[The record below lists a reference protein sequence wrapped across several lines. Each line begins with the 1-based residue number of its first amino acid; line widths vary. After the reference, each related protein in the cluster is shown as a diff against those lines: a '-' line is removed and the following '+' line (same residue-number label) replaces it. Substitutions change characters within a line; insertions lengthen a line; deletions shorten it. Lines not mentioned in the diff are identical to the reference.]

1 MTCTRKLPR
10 KSSDWLASTTGVG
23 RVPSM
28 RLAPARGIFGQSH
41 WPPAAKMA
49 AERAGHANQRRAG
62 DASARPLA
70 RASRDGRRGGR
81 ACKVDARGSRERNP
95 IGRRGAKMAPS
106 GPGMQSRRERKRA
119 REIPLA
125 VEWARWPP
133 RGPGMQMVLARKFLA
148 KSHWPAAAIL
158 GRACKADARG
168 SGREKSHWQ
177 AVGEVRGENRPL
189 VRLPGG
195 GLFSGSL

>member
-1 MTCTRKLPR
+1 MQMTCTRKLPR

-125 VEWARWPP
+125 AVDQDGR
-133 RGPGMQMVLARKFLA
+133 RG
-148 KSHWPAAAIL
+148 
-158 GRACKADARG
+158 GRTCKVDARG
-168 SGREKSHWQ
+168 SGREKSHW
-177 AVGEVRGENRPL
+177 P
-189 VRLPGG
+189 
-195 GLFSGSL
+195 S

>member
-1 MTCTRKLPR
+1 MQMTCTRKLPR

-106 GPGMQSRRERKRA
+106 G
-119 REIPLA
+119 
-125 VEWARWPP
+125 
-133 RGPGMQMVLARKFLA
+133 
-148 KSHWPAAAIL
+148 
-158 GRACKADARG
+158 RACKVDARG
-168 SGREKSHWQ
+168 SGREKSHWPPSTKM
-177 AVGEVRGENRPL
+177 AAAGDGHAK
-189 VRLPGG
+189 
-195 GLFSGSL
+195 